1 MSRPALP
8 AARMIG
14 VDIARFLAIVGMIAA
29 HLVSIGGM
37 LAAPG
42 SFDEVAGEVADT
54 LTAGIAAP
62 LFAVLGGV
70 STVFATRKLL
80 RAGRAGA
87 AMGAVAVRGV
97 LLILIGLTLGI
108 IETPV
113 AIVLAYYGLA
123 MLLIAP
129 LVAARS
135 WLLGLIALVLT
146 AGGGIMN
153 AAIREAN
160 PSWGGAGQV
169 NFDSFAQ
176 DPWAALRTLLLTG
189 EYPALT
195 WCAYLLVGMLIGRLL
210 TGTAQRGALGRAA
223 ALLTTAGAAL
233 AVVAQLVSNA
243 VVATLGGVS
252 DPALEGYPS
261 ELLTEY
267 VAQSTEG
274 APLST
279 QLWAQFVATPHS
291 GSLIDILRTAG
302 IAAAVIGVLVLLCD
316 VLRTRGGRAANAPGP
331 VLGTLRAAGAA
342 PLTIY
347 TLHIIATG
355 VILEPA
361 LMSPA
366 AFSGEGLDWWVAGL
380 SGFGLQLAGVLLI
393 GAVLAALGRRG
404 PLEALVSGVVKLVV
418 REGRTTR
425 V

>member
-210 TGTAQRGALGRAA
+210 TGAAQRGALGRAA

-267 VAQSTEG
+267 VAQSTGG

-316 VLRTRGGRAANAPGP
+316 VLRTRGGAGAPGP

-380 SGFGLQLAGVLLI
+380 SGFGLQLTGVLLI